1 MKSNYL
7 KIFRDKQE
15 KKPLLKK
22 ILTEAFS
29 KITFT
34 KRQKFWWSICLACL
48 IVSFWMKINASE
60 SESVSDRVLSSVKNV
75 YEVILSLGADKETS
89 IDIARYWGGAQIV
102 KNMLDY
108 LTSIQIKAI
117 DYINNTPF
125 GTSTMFDHIYYGLT
139 IFAVI
144 GCLYKMLVHFLKT
157 ERFDNV
163 MAFTG
168 FFQFIGI
175 ALLFVFSDQI
185 VNQVVSLNQGV
196 NTAAIQEL
204 NKKLDKELTNQM
216 IKDLKYPI
224 EQIKKEKK
232 ILTKAIEKETEEA
245 GSLNPITLIGNKMD
259 VASSK
264 MRINKMI
271 LWDAGAALQFKYFFF
286 SSVIGIIAS
295 ILAIPSVI
303 LSIMIKVLLTVMVAG
318 TKIVF
323 LMAFIPGFENT
334 WKTFMTNMLN
344 ITLWGPIFNA
354 IYGFITSLIVFMMSE
369 DSLETGQILWLTII
383 CCILAFQSISLTTSA
398 AGVVIQGAGASMA
411 GALGSMSTM
420 SGVGVA
426 TGAAK
431 AAVGIT
437 AIAVGA
443 KFMSKGKEK

>member
-1 MKSNYL
+1 MDL
-7 KIFRDKQE
+7 
-15 KKPLLKK
+15 
-22 ILTEAFS
+22 
-29 KITFT
+29 
-34 KRQKFWWSICLACL
+34 
-48 IVSFWMKINASE
+48 
-60 SESVSDRVLSSVKNV
+60 
-75 YEVILSLGADKETS
+75 
-89 IDIARYWGGAQIV
+89 
-102 KNMLDY
+102 
-108 LTSIQIKAI
+108 
-117 DYINNTPF
+117 PF
-125 GTSTMFDHIYYGLT
+125 
-139 IFAVI
+139 FAVI

-303 LSIMIKVLLTVMVAG
+303 LSIMIKS
-318 TKIVF
+318 
-323 LMAFIPGFENT
+323 
-334 WKTFMTNMLN
+334 
-344 ITLWGPIFNA
+344 
-354 IYGFITSLIVFMMSE
+354 TSHS
-369 DSLETGQILWLTII
+369 D
-383 CCILAFQSISLTTSA
+383 
-398 AGVVIQGAGASMA
+398 
-411 GALGSMSTM
+411 GSRN
-420 SGVGVA
+420 
-426 TGAAK
+426 
-431 AAVGIT
+431 
-437 AIAVGA
+437 
-443 KFMSKGKEK
+443 